1 MEKVDE
7 NLEKFGK
14 NLEKVDKNMEV
25 HGESQREDVEDDEP
39 EDEVGFTMTGNQDE
53 RRKWRRFFF
62 FI

>member
-1 MEKVDE
+1 
-7 NLEKFGK
+7 
-14 NLEKVDKNMEV
+14 MEV